1 MNISTQPDFLIIVI
15 SRKEI
20 EAGDIGS
27 TASVLAKLLNP
38 EAALKYCE
46 RVDIGVH
53 GYDDDPRELNEFPE
67 VRDFIN
73 KLDDKF
79 PYWCYFLS
87 KRAGGLGFI
96 FSCFCPP
103 YLTPDS
109 REEIWLES
117 IVEYLMRRGFPA
129 MNHLC
134 VAAGCSES
142 EIERMTNRVME
153 YIATGVDRSEP

>member
-103 YLTPDS
+103 YLTPES